1 MKCFEEKMSYPQ
13 FLKYLV
19 PSVLTMIFLSFY
31 TTIDGF
37 FVSRYAGSDALAGIN
52 IVIPITCVI
61 FGVSVML
68 ATGSG
73 AIIGEKLGQKRELE
87 ANEIFTFI
95 TIVLLV
101 LSVLFTIG
109 GILFLKP
116 ICIFLGS
123 SERLLK
129 HVLPYAF
136 VIFLGAIPMSF
147 KLFFEYLV
155 RTDGRAQIGM
165 VMSLTG
171 LILNVVFDYI
181 LVAVFRLGTL
191 GAAWGTFLSIA
202 VSMVIG
208 LIYFLK
214 HSQIRFC
221 KPKANWSALLKSCTN
236 GSSEMLTEMSTGITT
251 FLFNLIIMR
260 YFGEDGVAAVTII
273 MYIYY
278 FFISFY
284 MGIAVATAP
293 IISYNY
299 GARNY
304 NKIREATRYSFITI
318 AITSVVI
325 LMVSFAFG
333 KQIIHLFVGDGTVF
347 SLTWDGLKLFSPVFL
362 FIGLNVFL
370 SGYFTALGN
379 GFISAMISSLRS
391 LILVIVFILVLP
403 KLIGVSGVWMTM
415 PLSEAVTI
423 FIAIYLYRTYGKY
436 FSGCTQVSQTYRE
449 ISQ

>member
-52 IVIPITCVI
+52 IVIPITCII
-61 FGVSVML
+61 FGTAVMF
-68 ATGSG
+68 ATGSA
-73 AIIGEKLGQKRELE
+73 AIIGEKMGQKREQE

-95 TIVLLV
+95 AIVLLI
-101 LSVLFTIG
+101 LSLVFTIG

-123 SERLLK
+123 SERLME
-129 HVLPYAF
+129 HVIPYAF
-136 VIFLGAIPMSF
+136 VIFLGAVPMSF

-155 RTDGRAQIGM
+155 RTDGRSQIGM
-165 VMSLTG
+165 VMSLAG
-171 LILNVVFDYI
+171 LTLNVVFDYI
-181 LVAVFRLGTL
+181 FVVVFRMGTF
-191 GAAWGTFLSIA
+191 GAAWGTFLSIT
-202 VSMVIG
+202 VSMIIG
-208 LIYFLK
+208 LLYFLK
-214 HSQIRFC
+214 YSQIRFC
-221 KPKANWSALLKSCTN
+221 KPNVNWKVLLKSCTN
-236 GSSEMLTEMSTGITT
+236 GSSEMLTELSTGITT
-251 FLFNLIIMR
+251 FLFNIIIMK

-293 IISYNY
+293 VVSYNY
-299 GARNY
+299 GAQNY
-304 NKIREATRYSFITI
+304 GKIKETNALQFYYDCHQLRVDPGSILYLWKRYHSLICR
-318 AITSVVI
+318 
-325 LMVSFAFG
+325 
-333 KQIIHLFVGDGTVF
+333 DGNVF
-347 SLTWDGLKLFSPVFL
+347 SLTWDGLKLFSTVFV

-379 GFISAMISSLRS
+379 GFISAVISLLRS
-391 LILVIVFILVLP
+391 LFLVVIFILVLP
-403 KLIGVSGVWMTM
+403 KLIGVSGVWLTM
-415 PLSEAVTI
+415 PMSEAVTI
-423 FIAIYLYRTYGKY
+423 FIAIYLYRIYGKH
-436 FSGCTQVSQTYRE
+436 FMKE
-449 ISQ
+449 K